1 MTRADP
7 FGAKTTLETA
17 AGKVTFYRIG
27 RLAEHGV
34 SDPSRL
40 PFSIRVLLENLLRH
54 CDGHLVTEEDVLAL
68 ARWAPRDLPDREIP
82 FMPAR
87 VILQDFTGVPAVV
100 DLAAMRSAVKRLG
113 GDPRRINPLV
123 PADLVID
130 HSVQVDFFGTELAFH
145 LNVEKE
151 FERNRERY
159 ALLRW
164 AQKAF
169 RNFRVV
175 PPGTGI
181 VHQVNLEYLAKVVQ
195 TREVNGEVE
204 AFPDTL
210 VGTDSHTT
218 MINALGVL
226 GWGVG
231 GIEAEAVMLGQPY
244 DMRIPEVIGVRLT
257 GRLPEGATATDLVL
271 TITQLLRKKGVVDK
285 FVEFFGPG
293 LRALSLPDR
302 ATIANMAPEYGA
314 TCGFFPVDGETLAYL
329 RGTGR
334 DPDLVDLVER
344 YTKAQGLFYDG
355 QGPDPLY
362 TDVVELDLGTI
373 EPTLAGPRRPHDR
386 VPLREVKRQFWESIA
401 SMLPSP
407 NPAQA
412 QAVGRLE
419 GEGGVV
425 APAPAATAAPSA
437 PATWVS
443 LDGQTVAL
451 GHGAVVIAA
460 ITSCTNTSN
469 PSVMIGAGLL
479 ARNAVKR
486 GLTVKPY
493 VKTSLAPGSPVVVD
507 YLRRAGL
514 LPYLEALRFHLVGF
528 GCTTCIGNSGP
539 LPEPIAKAIREH
551 NLVAVAV
558 LSGNRNFEARIHPL
572 VRANYLASPMLV
584 VAYALAGRID
594 IDFEREPVG
603 FDPNGQPVFLRDIWP
618 SQEEIQGTIRE
629 SLDPEMFRARYAR
642 VFEGDERWRSLPV
655 PEGDLYEW
663 DPDSTYIQEPPFFR
677 EFSLEPPPL
686 QDIRGA
692 RVLAVLG
699 DTVTTDHI
707 SPAGSIPVNSP
718 AGQYL
723 ISRGVQP
730 ADFNTYGARRGNHE
744 VMIRGTFANIRLKNM
759 LVPGTEGGYT
769 VYHPT
774 GERMTI
780 YEAAMRYQ
788 EAGTPLIILAGKEYG
803 SGSSRDW
810 AAKGTALLGVKAV
823 LAESFERIHRS
834 NLVGMGVLPLQFRP
848 GENRESLGLTGFE
861 IYDIEGIAQGLRP
874 RQEVIVRARRAD
886 GTEIAFPAI
895 ARLDTPVEVEYYR
908 HGGILPAVLRRIL
921 QEAS

>member
-479 ARNAVKR
+479 ARNAVQR

-539 LPEPIAKAIREH
+539 LPEPIAKAIRDH

-848 GENRESLGLTGFE
+848 GESRESLGLTGFE
-861 IYDIEGIAQGLRP
+861 TYDIEGIAQGLRP
-874 RQEVIVRARRAD
+874 RQEVIVRARQAD
-886 GTEIAFPAI
+886 GAEIAFPAI
-895 ARLDTPVEVEYYR
+895 ARLDTPVEVEYYQ

-921 QEAS
+921 QEVF